1 MLGASLKLAFYH
13 PHTSLQTPWNVT
25 QIGLLIFPLS
35 PLVGG
40 VSILLAAL
48 ITCHKQYHRIMHHPL
63 NWGFAV
69 LSLLLI
75 ISSAVAD
82 EKTQAFLGLFNLLP
96 FFLVFAGLSSLIKT
110 TAQLRQIGAI
120 FVIGSVPVVIMGFGQ
135 MFWGWSLQLQ
145 VLWILLDVGLSA
157 GGVPPGRMSS
167 IFMHANLLAAYLAI
181 AFTLGLGLWLERW
194 SLRDRNNTYFIFLS
208 VSVITSFI
216 ALIFTDSRNGWVMGI
231 IACLAYALYQGWHI
245 IVGTV
250 TGIISSVLL
259 AAFAPSPIAETF
271 RRFVPTYFWARLN
284 DQMYP
289 DRPVALMRTT
299 QWEFAWS
306 LTQQKP
312 WTGWGLRSFS
322 DLYKAQMQIDLG
334 HPHNLFLMLSAET
347 GLPIALLFFGCL
359 AWIWFAGV
367 QLLQKPNY
375 LDKKDKLIFFSYI
388 VVILQWLI
396 FNTVDVSL
404 FDFRLNTISWLFFS
418 ALWGVV
424 YSSSRLHRY
433 GEEFI
438 DHR

>member
-1 MLGASLKLAFYH
+1 MKLAFYH
-13 PHTSLQTPWNVT
+13 PQSSLQTPWNLT

-35 PLVGG
+35 PFLGA
-40 VSILLAAL
+40 VSIILAVL
-48 ITCHKQYHRIMHHPL
+48 ITCHKEYHRIIHSPL
-63 NWGFAV
+63 NRGFAL

-75 ISSAVAD
+75 ISCSLAYD
-82 EKTQAFLGLFNLLP
+82 KTQAFLGLFNLLP
-96 FFLVFAGLSSLIKT
+96 FFLIFAGLSTLIQT
-110 TAQLRQIGAI
+110 TAQLRQIAAI
-120 FVIGSVPVVIMGFGQ
+120 FVIGSVPVVIMGWGQ
-135 MFWGWSLQLQ
+135 MFGGWSFQLKF
-145 VLWILLDVGLSA
+145 LWVLLDLSLA
-157 GGVPPGRMSS
+157 PGGDPPGRMAS
-167 IFMHANLLAAYLAI
+167 IFMHANLLAAYLAMVL
-181 AFTLGLGLWLERW
+181 TLGLGLWLERW
-194 SLRDRNNTYFIFLS
+194 TLYRRKNTDFICLT

-231 IACLAYALYQGWHI
+231 IACLAYALYQGSKI
-245 IVGTV
+245 IIAISISIIT
-250 TGIISSVLL
+250 IISL
-259 AAFAPSPIAETF
+259 AAFAPSPAAQFF
-271 RRFVPTYFWARLN
+271 RQFVPAYFWARLN

-299 QWEFAWS
+299 QWDFAWS
-306 LTQQKP
+306 LTKEHP

-322 DLYKAQMQIDLG
+322 ALYKAQMHIDLG

-359 AWIWFAGV
+359 VWIWVKGV

-396 FNTVDVSL
+396 FNTVDVTL